1 MDPDISNAR
10 HILTLLPKQPVGVE
24 VAGAMLVGGLGVTG
38 GGAAAKHLFCAQ
50 TQPAL
55 TQSPSLD
62 FEEQL
67 TWRIEGCL
75 LGWDDGC
82 DVGQSEIEGCSEG
95 WLLGAG
101 LIDGDSDGI
110 DDGQS
115 VTDGASLG
123 PLLG

>member
-1 MDPDISNAR
+1 M
-10 HILTLLPKQPVGVE
+10 
-24 VAGAMLVGGLGVTG
+24 
-38 GGAAAKHLFCAQ
+38 
-50 TQPAL
+50 
-55 TQSPSLD
+55 
-62 FEEQL
+62 
-67 TWRIEGCL
+67 

-115 VTDGASLG
+115 VSDGASLG